1 MNKNIQELVQLSS
14 IDKKIDSFQPQI
26 DAAQMKIT
34 KSNAKLQEARGR
46 LEKIKGLI
54 ASNEQKIVTY
64 EEQLRFLGEQLKNS
78 VKKGRDIS
86 SEKEMKALAIEEDIA
101 KEKMTFA
108 NEEIARLQEINAK
121 KLIESQEEQGGFD
134 LLESECSSIAA
145 DVENEKSQIETNK
158 IGLFSDREKTIREVD
173 QKVLAFYEKIRN
185 WAGNSAVA
193 LVKKQAC
200 YGCYMKLNDKTYAD
214 VIRAEEITTCPHC
227 GRILYVERESAGI

>member
-1 MNKNIQELVQLSS
+1 MNKNIQELMQLSS

-26 DAAQMKIT
+26 DTAQMKIT
-34 KSNAKLQEARGR
+34 KSNMKLQEARER
-46 LEKIKGLI
+46 LEKINGLI
-54 ASNEQKIVTY
+54 AANDQKIATY
-64 EEQLRFLGEQLKNS
+64 EEQLRFLSEQLKNNS
-78 VKKGRDIS
+78 KKNREIS

-121 KLIESQEEQGGFD
+121 KLIESQEEQSGFD
-134 LLESECSSIAA
+134 LLMTESSSIAA
-145 DVENEKSQIETNK
+145 EVENEKSLIETNK
-158 IGLFSDREKTIREVD
+158 IGLFADREKTIREID

-185 WAGNSAVA
+185 WAGNSAVT

-227 GRILYVERESAGI
+227 GRILYVEKESAGI